1 MIVQHTFLANSCL
14 ANKCRTSATGHVFD
28 QSKSWTDPQFSN
40 FVKNAVISIFKD
52 IKNIKHKNLNILLSP
67 ASASYDQ
74 YENFEERGNQFK
86 KIVLKYA
93 RKNF

>member
-1 MIVQHTFLANSCL
+1 M
-14 ANKCRTSATGHVFD
+14 NK
-28 QSKSWTDPQFSN
+28 
-40 FVKNAVISIFKD
+40 AVISIFKD
-52 IKNIKHKNLNILLSP
+52 IKKIKHKNLNILLSP

>member
-1 MIVQHTFLANSCL
+1 M
-14 ANKCRTSATGHVFD
+14 
-28 QSKSWTDPQFSN
+28 
-40 FVKNAVISIFKD
+40 KNAVISIFKD
-52 IKNIKHKNLNILLSP
+52 TKKIKYKNLNILLSP